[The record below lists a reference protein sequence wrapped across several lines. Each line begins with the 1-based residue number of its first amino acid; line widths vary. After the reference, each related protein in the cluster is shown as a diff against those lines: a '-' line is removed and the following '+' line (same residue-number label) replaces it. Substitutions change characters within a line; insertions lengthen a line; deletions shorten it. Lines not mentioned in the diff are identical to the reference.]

1 MGMKKIAV
9 MAMLVGVIVIA
20 GAKFYLHHQVTSNL
34 DRAILLVKP
43 FADIKYEGVSSTL
56 SGELSVEGFSARIG
70 TFSDSVEIDKISI
83 LTPGFWFLLNL
94 GDMDQHTA
102 DGNASIPESFGLAIE
117 GLRANVSDDFM
128 KTFVEATRQSVPAM
142 VEDDAIGQCVGKYG
156 YSVAALKSLGY
167 DEIVISMSMGYR
179 RENGRLL
186 VDMWAAMADMFSMQI
201 DLTLDGN
208 MTTESIARGAFRP
221 RMISGRIEYEDHSL
235 IARTRKMCRS
245 KGFSDEQLIAA
256 ELDTFQS
263 AGIQSGIAFG
273 ESMLESYEE
282 FLTAGSI
289 FIIEANPLGPI
300 NLSQIDLYKPTD
312 VPALLNLTAHVQ

>member
-1 MGMKKIAV
+1 MKRFV
-9 MAMLVGVIVIA
+9 MIAMLVGVIGIA
-20 GAKFYLHHQVTSNL
+20 GAKFYLHHQVTSSL
-34 DRAILLVKP
+34 DRAILLMKP
-43 FADIKYEGVSSTL
+43 FADISYEGVSSTL
-56 SGELSVEGFSARIG
+56 SGELSVEGFSARVG
-70 TFSDSVEIDKISI
+70 DFTDSVQIDKISI

-94 GDMDQHTA
+94 GDMDQQSA
-102 DGNASIPESFGLAIE
+102 GSNASIPESFGIAVE

-128 KTFVEATRQSVPAM
+128 RTFVEATRQAAPAM

-156 YSVAALKSLGY
+156 YSVAALKRLGY
-167 DEIVISMSMGYR
+167 DEIVMSMSMGYQ

-186 VDMWAAMADMFSMQI
+186 IDVWAAIVDMYAMQI

-208 MTTESIARGAFRP
+208 MTVES
-221 RMISGRIEYEDHSL
+221 

-245 KGFSDEQLIAA
+245 ESFTDDQLIAA
-256 ELDTFQS
+256 ELDTFRS
-263 AGIQSGIAFG
+263 AGVQSGVVFG

-282 FLTAGSI
+282 LLTAGSI
-289 FIIEANPLGPI
+289 FIIEANPPGPI